1 MPRYLYQHPE
11 SGEVVELIQT
21 MSEKHEFEKDGVKW
35 NRLFTPPQM
44 NFDVRVDPYSPK
56 DFNRVT
62 EKKGTIGDLW
72 DRSAELSHD
81 RASKNGGI
89 DPIKQEFFKKYS
101 DERGGTKH
109 QEQLKQGANIKLK
122 NAGFSTID

>member
-11 SGEVVELIQT
+11 SGEVVELVQT

-35 NRLFTPPQM
+35 NRLFTPLQM
-44 NFDVRVDPYSPK
+44 NFDVKVDPFSAK

-62 EKKGTIGDLW
+62 AKSGTVGDLW
-72 DRSAELSHD
+72 DRSAELSYD

-89 DPIKQEFFKKYS
+89 DPIKQEFFKDYS
-101 DERGGTKH
+101 AKRSGQKH
-109 QEQLKQGANIKLK
+109 LEQVKQETNQKLK

>member
-1 MPRYLYQHPE
+1 MGLYLYQHPE
-11 SGEVVELIQT
+11 SGEVVELVQT

-44 NFDVRVDPYSPK
+44 NFDVKVDPYSPK

-101 DERGGTKH
+101 EKRSGQKH
-109 QEQLKQGANIKLK
+109 LEQVKQDANIKLK
-122 NAGFSTID
+122 NAGLSTID

>member
-1 MPRYLYQHPE
+1 MPRYIYQDGDT
-11 SGEVVELIQT
+11 GEVVELIQS
-21 MSEKHEFEKDGVKW
+21 MNEVHEYERDGKKW

-44 NFDVRVDPYSPK
+44 NFDVKVDPYSPK

-72 DRSAELSHD
+72 DRSAELSYD

-89 DPIKQEFFKKYS
+89 DPIKQEFFNDYSKKRS
-101 DERGGTKH
+101 GQKH
-109 QEQLKQGANIKLK
+109 LEQLTQETNQKLN
-122 NAGFSTID
+122 NAGLSTID

>member
-1 MPRYLYQHPE
+1 
-11 SGEVVELIQT
+11 

-109 QEQLKQGANIKLK
+109 QEQLKQEANIKLK

>member
-1 MPRYLYQHPE
+1 MPRYIYQDGDT
-11 SGEVVELIQT
+11 GEVVELIQS
-21 MSEKHEFEKDGVKW
+21 MNEVHEYERDGKKW

-44 NFDVRVDPYSPK
+44 NFDVKVDPYSPK

-72 DRSAELSHD
+72 DRSAELSHT

-89 DPIKQEFFKKYS
+89 DPIKQEFFNDYSKKRS
-101 DERGGTKH
+101 GQKH
-109 QEQLKQGANIKLK
+109 LEQVKQDANIKLK
-122 NAGFSTID
+122 NAGLSTID